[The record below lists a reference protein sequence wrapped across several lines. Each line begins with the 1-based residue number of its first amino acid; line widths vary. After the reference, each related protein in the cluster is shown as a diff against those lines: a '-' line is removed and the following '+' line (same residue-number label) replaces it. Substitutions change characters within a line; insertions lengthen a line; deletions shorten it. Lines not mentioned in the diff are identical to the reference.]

1 MKPHAAKRQGFLRL
15 LVFSLLFAG
24 AYHCGTGRYDRF
36 TKLESEIIPVAQWG
50 GTAVTGVQKTHEL
63 KAITLHHGGEEYKG
77 DKPTPS
83 YLVNLQN
90 WSRTEKQWIDVPYHF
105 LIDLEGKIY
114 AGRDLRYPG
123 DTNTAYDPTGHAL
136 VCVLGNYEI
145 QKFNDRQRAA
155 VIDLF
160 AWLCWRYQL
169 SPETIKG
176 HKDVAE
182 GTVCPGK
189 NLYVYLSNSEFKNE
203 VQRRLQRLQPGAVY
217 EKPQ

>member
-1 MKPHAAKRQGFLRL
+1 MKLHFAQRPRLLRL
-15 LVFSLLFAG
+15 LLLSLLPG
-24 AYHCGTGRYDRF
+24 SVYHCASSQSTRIKHLDR
-36 TKLESEIIPVAQWG
+36 EIIAVAQWG
-50 GTAVTGVQKTHEL
+50 GTVSADSQKTHEI
-63 KAITLHHGGEEYKG
+63 KVITLHHGGEEYKG
-77 DKPTPS
+77 NKPTPT

-90 WSRTEKQWIDVPYHF
+90 WSRSEKKWIDIPYHF
-105 LIDLEGKIY
+105 LIDLDGKIY

-136 VCVLGNYEI
+136 ICVLGNYEI
-145 QKFNDRQRAA
+145 QYPNERQRQA

-176 HKDVAE
+176 HKDVAD

-189 NLYVYLSNSEFKNE
+189 NLYVYLTNGDLKKRQSIACNACKPVANE
-203 VQRRLQRLQPGAVY
+203 MI
-217 EKPQ
+217 